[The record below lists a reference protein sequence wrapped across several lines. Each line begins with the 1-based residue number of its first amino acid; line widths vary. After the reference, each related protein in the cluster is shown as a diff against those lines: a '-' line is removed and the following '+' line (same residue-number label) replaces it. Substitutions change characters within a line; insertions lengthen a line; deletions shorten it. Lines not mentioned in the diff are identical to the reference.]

1 MPPEGEKK
9 RGDTTGGGEGDEERR
24 EPLVDV
30 RARDRRERELET
42 NELGFRRYGTAWG
55 RRLI

>member
-9 RGDTTGGGEGDEERR
+9 RGDTTREGDEERR
-24 EPLVDV
+24 EPLAEV

-42 NELGFRRYGTAWG
+42 NELGFHRYGAAWG
-55 RRLI
+55 RWLI

>member
-24 EPLVDV
+24 EPLTEV
-30 RARDRRERELET
+30 RARDRRER
-42 NELGFRRYGTAWG
+42 GSWKQMS
-55 RRLI
+55 